1 MKNALCFRMNT
12 VESEVKIDL
21 IISQRDG
28 MGREVGRGFRIGNM
42 CTPVV
47 DSCRCMSKPIQ
58 YCKVISLQLKKT
70 KTSQAS

>member
-28 MGREVGRGFRIGNM
+28 MGREVGRGFRIGNT

-47 DSCRCMSKPIQ
+47 DSCSCMAKPIK
-58 YCKVISLQLKKT
+58 YCKVKHT
-70 KTSQAS
+70 HTHTH

>member
-28 MGREVGRGFRIGNM
+28 MGREVGRGFRIGNT

-47 DSCRCMSKPIQ
+47 NLC
-58 YCKVISLQLKKT
+58 
-70 KTSQAS
+70 